1 MIVQRNTSGAKLLAP
16 KGSDRLRLVGLVLRI
31 LLVSILLVL
40 TVRVSSPQNETI
52 WSAYETPGDLIR
64 VILGAVACLWI
75 VVHLFMLPKDPEAHR
90 TWVYLGLVAVPF
102 ALICL
107 IAVW

>member
-1 MIVQRNTSGAKLLAP
+1 MPAFPNKKMPVPQISPRMRLA
-16 KGSDRLRLVGLVLRI
+16 
-31 LLVSILLVL
+31 SILLRALFIGVL
-40 TVRVSSPQNETI
+40 VVVTVRVSRPQSETI

-64 VILGAVACLWI
+64 LALGAVVCVWI
-75 VVHLFMLPKDPEAHR
+75 AVQLFTLPKDAEGYR
-90 TWVYLGLVAVPF
+90 TWLYLGLVAVPF

>member
-1 MIVQRNTSGAKLLAP
+1 MIVQKNTSGAKLLAP
-16 KGSDRLRLVGLVLRI
+16 KGSDRLRLVGPVLRI

-64 VILGAVACLWI
+64 VILERSPVSGLRSTCSCCLKT
-75 VVHLFMLPKDPEAHR
+75 PRR
-90 TWVYLGLVAVPF
+90 TARGS
-102 ALICL
+102 ISD
-107 IAVW
+107 